1 VTLMASTIA
10 RERESGTL
18 FQLMVTALQRGE
30 IVLGKVLPYF
40 AISLGLILIIVV
52 LAAGT
57 SAWRSTSPESSRSF
71 ASCSYSAR

>member
-18 FQLMVTALQRGE
+18 YQLIVTSLQRGE
-30 IVLGKVLPYF
+30 IVIGKVLPYL
-40 AISLGLILIIVV
+40 AISLGLILVIVL

-57 SAWRSTSPESSRSF
+57 SRLSSTSPGCSR
-71 ASCSYSAR
+71 